1 MTAPSD
7 FRCNYLRTGIALAA
21 GVATDVDVPID
32 GAADWQVIVKNTGAT
47 NAVTALSVTRL
58 PLTLPG
64 PAESVSTGIPLAH
77 GDSLRIAGEREP
89 ISVLRLTLTS
99 TSGTTVTV
107 EAGGR

>member
-1 MTAPSD
+1 MTAPSNYI
-7 FRCNYLRTGIALAA
+7 CNYTKAGIALAA
-21 GVATDVDVPID
+21 GVATDVDIPID
-32 GAADWQVIVKNTGAT
+32 GAADWQIVLKNTGST
-47 NAVTALSVTRL
+47 NAVTALSVARI

-64 PAESVSTGIPLAH
+64 PAESVATGIPLAH

>member
-1 MTAPSD
+1 MSAFD
-7 FRCNYLRTGIALAA
+7 FRCKFSQTGIALAA

-32 GAADWQVIVKNTGAT
+32 GAADWQIVLKNTGST
-47 NAVTALSVTRL
+47 NAVTALSVTRI

-77 GDSLRIAGEREP
+77 GDSLRIAGSREP
-89 ISVLRLTLTS
+89 LSVLRRTPTS
-99 TSGTTVTV
+99 TSGTTVSV

>member
-1 MTAPSD
+1 MTAPSNYI
-7 FRCNYLRTGIALAA
+7 CNYTKAGISLAA

-32 GAADWQVIVKNTGAT
+32 GAADWQVIVKNTGST
-47 NAVTALSVTRL
+47 NAVTALSVTRI

-77 GDSLRIAGEREP
+77 GDSLRIAGSREP
-89 ISVLRLTLTS
+89 LSVLRLTLTS
-99 TSGTTVTV
+99 TSGTTVSV

>member
-1 MTAPSD
+1 MSAFD
-7 FRCNYLRTGIALAA
+7 FRCKFSQTGIALAA

-32 GAADWQVIVKNTGAT
+32 GAADWQIVLKNTGST
-47 NAVTALSVTRL
+47 NAVTALSVTRI

-77 GDSLRIAGEREP
+77 GDSLRIAGSREP
-89 ISVLRLTLTS
+89 LSVLRLTLTS
-99 TSGTTVTV
+99 TSGTTVSV